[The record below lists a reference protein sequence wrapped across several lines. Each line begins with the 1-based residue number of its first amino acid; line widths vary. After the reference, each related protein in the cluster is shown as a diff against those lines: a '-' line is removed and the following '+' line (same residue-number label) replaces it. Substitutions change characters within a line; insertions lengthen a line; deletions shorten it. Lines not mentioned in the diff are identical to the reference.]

1 LIDVADFVGFPVFDD
16 QIPFDDHQSFEKQ
29 PDREAECN
37 HQYIQNQGGPMV
49 TPAHERTDY
58 TQQDQEESDPVSF
71 GIIGYQRIALGTT
84 VDLSAYGKQIDWQ
97 MFFAGRAR
105 IIQKIWGHI
114 LKFTILTGDRLI
126 RVSQEI
132 RFAKVF

>member
-1 LIDVADFVGFPVFDD
+1 
-16 QIPFDDHQSFEKQ
+16 
-29 PDREAECN
+29 
-37 HQYIQNQGGPMV
+37 MV